1 MAGRTDRSGAA
12 VLRARGL
19 DVQARG
25 ARLLGDISLAVAPGE
40 ILVLVGETGAGK
52 TTLLDAL
59 SGMSP
64 HALTGAL
71 EVLGEDGL
79 RPGSLAQHRGRR
91 LGVLQQDVRGW
102 YTPYRRVGSQI
113 IEGWDLDP
121 VAGRARVAA
130 LLERFAL
137 PVDRVWR
144 RYPNQLSDGMLR
156 RAALAGLLAREPAL
170 VIADE
175 PTAGLDGPT
184 RWRAWELLLESGAAV
199 VAATHDLEQIATL
212 TAQGQVLR
220 TARIVDRTLRP
231 DGPTEEE

>member
-1 MAGRTDRSGAA
+1 MGADSPRTGK
-12 VLRARGL
+12 VLRAR
-19 DVQARG
+19 A
-25 ARLLGDISLAVAPGE
+25 LAVRASSKLLLRDVTIDLDAGE
-40 ILVLVGETGAGK
+40 VLVLVGETGAGK
-52 TTLLDAL
+52 TSLLDAL

-64 HALTGAL
+64 HALDGGL

-79 RPGSLAQHRGRR
+79 RANPLHGLRGQR

-113 IEGWDLDP
+113 IEGWGVDP
-121 VAGRARVAA
+121 DQGRTRVGA

-137 PVDRVWR
+137 PIERVWS

-156 RAALAGLLAREPAL
+156 RVALAGLLAREPAL

-212 TAQGQVLR
+212 TAQGRTLR
-220 TARIVDRTLRP
+220 TARIAKGTLLAQGASE
-231 DGPTEEE
+231 D